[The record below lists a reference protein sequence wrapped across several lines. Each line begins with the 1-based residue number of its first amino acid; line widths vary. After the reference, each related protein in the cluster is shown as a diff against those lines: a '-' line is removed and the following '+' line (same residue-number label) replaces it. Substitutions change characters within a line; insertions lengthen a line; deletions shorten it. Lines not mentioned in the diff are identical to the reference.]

1 MKPPGISIKQVR
13 TADELRQAQRIRR
26 IVLEVEQGV
35 PHEVNVDGL
44 DPSALH
50 VLVLD
55 RGEPVGTARVTKHS
69 ETEGMLARIALLPS
83 HRGKG
88 LGKRMLRHL
97 EALAKRA
104 GLETILVEPHAH
116 LEPFFRSL
124 GYETVPGRVE
134 LGGHQLIRLR
144 KRVTA
149 SAVIERTPRSS
160 PEFEGHSQC

>member
-26 IVLEVEQGV
+26 IVLEAEQGF
-35 PHEVNVDGL
+35 PPEVNVDGL

-55 RGEPVGTARVTKHS
+55 RGEPVGTARVTKRS

-104 GLETILVEPHAH
+104 GLETIFVEPHAH
-116 LEPFFRSL
+116 LEPFFRRL

-134 LGGHQLIRLR
+134 FGGAR
-144 KRVTA
+144 
-149 SAVIERTPRSS
+149 SADA
-160 PEFEGHSQC
+160 

>member
-26 IVLEVEQGV
+26 IVLEAEQGF

-55 RGEPVGTARVTKHS
+55 RGEPVGTARVTKRS

-83 HRGKG
+83 HLGRG
-88 LGKRMLRHL
+88 LGCC
-97 EALAKRA
+97 
-104 GLETILVEPHAH
+104 GCSSG
-116 LEPFFRSL
+116 RS
-124 GYETVPGRVE
+124 
-134 LGGHQLIRLR
+134 
-144 KRVTA
+144 
-149 SAVIERTPRSS
+149 
-160 PEFEGHSQC
+160 